1 MIIETKA
8 YRGCLMRR
16 TKKSTRNTTGMVR
29 GRVGNALAN
38 APGAF
43 ERDKKALRDTVF
55 GLFVR
60 NLQFEISSWRRR
72 PNNRNNAYA
81 TLDLV

>member
-29 GRVGNALAN
+29 SRVGNALAN

-43 ERDKKALRDTVF
+43 ERDKKALRDT
-55 GLFVR
+55 
-60 NLQFEISSWRRR
+60 ISTWQRR
-72 PNNRNNAYA
+72 PHDRDNAYA
-81 TLDLV
+81 TLGLV

>member
-16 TKKSTRNTTGMVR
+16 TKKSTRKTTGMVR

-38 APGAF
+38 ASCAF
-43 ERDKKALRDTVF
+43 ERDEEARWIPVF

-60 NLQFEISSWRRR
+60 NLQSEISTWRRR
-72 PNNRNNAYA
+72 FSNRNNAYA
-81 TLDLV
+81 TLGLL